1 MADTNRRPQ
10 TNDENYFNGYKH
22 IVESIRSHLPQ
33 ARILAIEP
41 SPYDNVTRPPAFP
54 VGGDLQYNEVMRSF
68 GKWIANYASQSGLD
82 IADLNSGMV
91 QTLRQAQELD
101 PATAKQII
109 ADHIH
114 PSFAGHIILAEGLL
128 KAWQARPVVSAVTLE
143 VSHGALKVNATQFAV
158 VSHSSF
164 APVISWTELDDALP
178 LPFKQWD
185 GMWGGGPVDLV
196 VRSSDVANALN
207 QQLLTVKGL
216 QSGTYSLKIDGTS
229 VGAFNNDQLA
239 AGINLALLKTPAT
252 DPGDEGLSVG

>member
-1 MADTNRRPQ
+1 M
-10 TNDENYFNGYKH
+10 GYKH

-41 SPYDNVTRPPAFP
+41 SPYDNVTRPPRFP

-114 PSFAGHIILAEGLL
+114 PLLRGPYHSCRRAAEGMAG
-128 KAWQARPVVSAVTLE
+128 KTVVSAVTLE
-143 VSHGALKVNATQFAV
+143 VSHGALKVNATLFAA

-196 VRSSDVANALN
+196 VRSSDVTNALN
-207 QQLLTVKGL
+207 QQLLHSGKGL

-229 VGAFNNDQLA
+229 VG
-239 AGINLALLKTPAT
+239 GIQ
-252 DPGDEGLSVG
+252 